1 LYEINFSIIH
11 IFLLHFF
18 THYLLDGSLMNG
30 VLDDGLLRA
39 DDEVCR
45 VDGLAE
51 HVGGAA
57 GVGAGVFSVNVQDVK
72 RHEPKVKAF
81 AESGS

>member
-1 LYEINFSIIH
+1 
-11 IFLLHFF
+11 
-18 THYLLDGSLMNG
+18 
-30 VLDDGLLRA
+30 
-39 DDEVCR
+39 
-45 VDGLAE
+45 LAE